1 MYLYTHTLLHIYKFR
16 HPDMVQT
23 GHLSDLKKKVMHS
36 GIYTIILSILFFPN
50 CVKCVSNRFKFKFLI
65 IITNNSLYAKF
76 SIFEFPLTMTP

>member
-23 GHLSDLKKKVMHS
+23 GHLSDLKKKVMHN

-50 CVKCVSNRFKFKFLI
+50 CEMCV
-65 IITNNSLYAKF
+65 
-76 SIFEFPLTMTP
+76 